1 MSNNYSVDD
10 LVGWLSG
17 KSKTH
22 GWGAIV
28 AYDRR
33 KTNQLLHQ
41 LYVER
46 FNSKSYL
53 PLISETMI
61 PAQHA
66 KEHISGLQLSVP
78 KLSFQ
83 NANLGQS
90 KASLTMDIVGGMIM
104 SEASGLG
111 GLSYIYKIQKVVP
124 IGGPQLSMTLDLHNS
139 AGNVVANGEVIV
151 DISAGEDFKANFV
164 LGDLAPGEIGTRFKK
179 IFSDLED
186 EQKVFPLGRLEGEL
200 NGALTPDGFD
210 LRTMAAPGAKN
221 RSSDNYGDGAV
232 LMFVRLKG
240 GVNGNFPGD
249 NSDFK
254 YLIPADKGGKEYT
267 GTVLLASKV
276 VMNNLIK
283 AHVEPEVGRGL
294 KLVPSSTSSDLA
306 ISLEASAG
314 GWTVPPVNLSHQGH
328 PSLSAKSLEPLI
340 FNFNSTEP
348 FTVSVAT
355 GGLLRFSWKGSETF
369 RFHFTRHDMGWDPEE
384 EDSDVHFE
392 HSMEFF
398 LKVELDPDTG
408 VVTFVPVPGGTS
420 AASVRKAPGEID
432 LYYTF
437 QSQLEGA
444 VSKLLNE
451 MHTQL
456 SRISMPLVDT
466 FLIRNLLF
474 PGQNAMRV
482 QDALIP
488 GDLAL
493 FCQIDP
499 LRTSATVSPVNP
511 IIEAGGSQQF
521 SVKPLLAGVTWSVRG
536 TEPGETNIGSI
547 DAGGLYKAP
556 PSESLPQGYQTVVV
570 TAKGKL
576 GGLDV
581 SASAMIS
588 VLANTIALTPVFGV
602 CDPGKTI
609 QLTAETLQGVTPT
622 WSLKNPAQGGALD
635 AKGKVCTYT
644 AGPLNPELADMFI
657 DTIEVRNPANNA
669 VVQAQILVLN
679 RGLNLPV
686 VVSKSSKP
694 ETGEVQLML
703 VFDDGPE
710 MPVDGDVITALIS
723 GGGTVSASG
732 LFKEPPNATGF
743 AVISATVGSGTRGH
757 RGFIVLPLP
766 LTLYGDISRRVSD
779 SLSENPSPSR
789 QR

>member
-1 MSNNYSVDD
+1 MSNNYSIDD

-22 GWGAIV
+22 GWAAVV

-33 KTNQLLHQ
+33 KANQLLNQ
-41 LYVER
+41 LYIER

-66 KEHISGLQLSVP
+66 KEHVSGLKLSVP
-78 KLSFQ
+78 KLSFH

-104 SEASGLG
+104 SEATGLG
-111 GLSYIYKIQKVVP
+111 GLSYIYKIQKVLP
-124 IGGPQLSMTLDLHNS
+124 IGGPQLSMILDLRNS
-139 AGNVVANGEVIV
+139 AGDVVANGDVIV
-151 DISAGEDFKANFV
+151 DISTGEDFKANFV
-164 LGDLAPGEIGTRFKK
+164 LGDLAPGEIGARFKQ
-179 IFSDLED
+179 IFSELDD
-186 EQKVFPLGRLEGEL
+186 EQKVFPLGRLDGEL
-200 NGALTPDGFD
+200 NGVLTPDGFA

-240 GVNGNFPGD
+240 GVNGNYPGEG
-249 NSDFK
+249 SDFK
-254 YLIPADKGGKEYT
+254 YLIPAGKGDKEYT

-276 VMNNLIK
+276 MMNDLFK

-314 GWTVPPVNLSHQGH
+314 GWTVPDIHLVHQGQ
-328 PSLSAKSLEPLI
+328 PYLSAKSLEPLI
-340 FNFNSTEP
+340 FDFNSSAP
-348 FTVSVAT
+348 FTVSAT
-355 GGLLRFSWKGSETF
+355 RDGVLKFSWKGTNTF
-369 RFHFTRHDMGWDPEE
+369 RFHFVRDEIGTDPER
-384 EDSDVHFE
+384 EDSDVYFT

-398 LKVELDPDTG
+398 LRADVDPATG
-408 VVTFVPVPGGTS
+408 VVTFEPMPGG
-420 AASVRKAPGEID
+420 ASSVSVEKAPGDVD
-432 LYYTF
+432 LYYSFERDLAGT
-437 QSQLEGA
+437 
-444 VSKLLNE
+444 VTRLLND

-456 SRISMPLVDT
+456 SRISMPAVDT

-474 PGQNAMRV
+474 PGQNALRV
-482 QDALIP
+482 EDALIP

-499 LRTSATVSPVNP
+499 ERTSATVSPINP

-521 SVKPLLAGVTWSVRG
+521 SVEPLLAGVAWSVRG
-536 TEPGETNIGSI
+536 TEPDETNIGSI
-547 DAGGLYKAP
+547 DAGGVYRAP
-556 PSESLPQGYQTVVV
+556 LPGSLTQGYQTVVV

-581 SASAMIS
+581 SASAMVS
-588 VLANTIALTPVFGV
+588 VLASTIALTPIFEV
-602 CDPGKTI
+602 CDPGAAI
-609 QLTAETLQGVTPT
+609 QLSAETLQGVSPT

-644 AGPLNPELADMFI
+644 AGPVNPDLADMFI
-657 DTIEVRNPANNA
+657 DTIEVRNPATNA

-686 VVSKSSKP
+686 VVSESSKP

-766 LTLYGDISRRVSD
+766 LTLYGDITRRVSD
-779 SLSENPSPSR
+779 SLSSKPLPSPQS
-789 QR
+789 